1 MQYHTFI
8 FILQQTSAGA
18 IQTKEQEQK
27 INEQIMKI
35 LKLYKAELSVC
46 LDNTEKTKEELKQFD
61 ETQIDES
68 LVKTCERTLK
78 KYKAI
83 ELFEKTLVK

>member
-1 MQYHTFI
+1 
-8 FILQQTSAGA
+8 
-18 IQTKEQEQK
+18 
-27 INEQIMKI
+27 
-35 LKLYKAELSVC
+35 LYKAELSVC

-68 LVKTCERTLK
+68 LVKTCEKTLK

-83 ELFEKTLVK
+83 ELFEKTLVQNCFFKFF

>member
-1 MQYHTFI
+1 
-8 FILQQTSAGA
+8 
-18 IQTKEQEQK
+18 
-27 INEQIMKI
+27 
-35 LKLYKAELSVC
+35 LYKAELSVC

-83 ELFEKTLVK
+83 ELFEKTLVQN